1 LPKSANLISENRKI
15 FFLRKIGEKK
25 IRKMMYRKAKKD
37 SEFEDE
43 FVSVPAN
50 RKELNYI
57 ANRNKVCGFLFDSK

>member
-1 LPKSANLISENRKI
+1 
-15 FFLRKIGEKK
+15 
-25 IRKMMYRKAKKD
+25 MMYRKAKKD